1 MADVVINYCAAAI
14 AVVEPFRFG
23 KVDEL
28 ALATFF

>member
-1 MADVVINYCAAAI
+1 MADVVSNFYTAAI
-14 AVVEPFRFG
+14 AAVKPFRFG